1 MLCQFIDPRTSPSPF
16 IDQCFKLEF
25 EAGEGSSKSM
35 IVPDCTPG
43 IVYVKA
49 GCIKR
54 EQDEFVEGDIFVFG
68 QKSQSVEYQFAEH
81 TQAYGCKLS
90 PIALYHLFG
99 IRAEEV
105 TDDFVCLSDLSKE
118 ADRLKHSLVRGEA
131 NLTSTIPREES
142 ESLAALL
149 RAIHLSRGLISIQE
163 LSRTYNFSYKK
174 MERLF
179 KKCVGIPPKLY
190 ARIIRF
196 NYSLKIG
203 IDHFSLTE
211 LAYESG
217 FFDQNHFIKEVKRFT
232 QKAPS
237 EVFHSQPSPYQ
248 QSHIQYLKNRRY

>member
-1 MLCQFIDPRTSPSPF
+1 MICQFIDPQGPPSPYV
-16 IDQCFKLEF
+16 DQCFKLEF
-25 EAGEGSSKSM
+25 EAGEGSTKSL

-49 GCIKR
+49 GSIKR
-54 EQDEFVEGDIFVFG
+54 GQDAFAEGDLFIFG
-68 QKSQSVEYQFAEH
+68 QKSRSVEYQFEEH
-81 TQAYGCKLS
+81 TRAYGCKLS

-99 IRAEEV
+99 IQAAEV
-105 TDDFVCLSDLSKE
+105 TDDFIQLSDLIKE
-118 ADRLKHSLVRGEA
+118 VDVLKHSLIKGKVK
-131 NLTSTIPREES
+131 LSLKIPAQETKTLE
-142 ESLAALL
+142 ALL
-149 RAIHLSRGLISIQE
+149 KAIHLSRGLISIKE
-163 LSRTYNFSYKK
+163 LSETYNIGYKK

-203 IDHFSLTE
+203 IDEYNLTE

-237 EVFHSQPSPYQ
+237 EVFHSQASPYQ
-248 QSHIQYLKNRRY
+248 QSHIQYLKSRNY

>member
-1 MLCQFIDPRTSPSPF
+1 MICQFIDPQGPPSPY
-16 IDQCFKLEF
+16 IDQCFKLKF
-25 EAGEGSSKSM
+25 EAGEGSNKSL

-49 GCIKR
+49 GSIQR
-54 EQDEFVEGDIFVFG
+54 GQDRFKEGDIFIFG
-68 QKSQSVEYQFAEH
+68 QKSRSVEYQFGEH

-90 PIALYHLFG
+90 PMALYHLFG
-99 IRAEEV
+99 IQAAEV
-105 TDDFVCLSDLSKE
+105 TDDFIRLSDLLKE
-118 ADRLKHSLVRGEA
+118 VDSLKLSLMQGEA
-131 NLTSTIPREES
+131 KFALAIPAQETKTLT
-142 ESLAALL
+142 ALL
-149 RAIHLSRGLISIQE
+149 KAIHLSHGLISIKE
-163 LSRTYNFSYKK
+163 LRDTYNLSYKK

-203 IDHFSLTE
+203 TEQFNLTE

-232 QKAPS
+232 QKPPS
-237 EVFHSQPSPYQ
+237 EVFHSQPTAYH
-248 QSHIQYLKNRRY
+248 QSHIQYLKNRKY